1 MDFTYDDEQNA
12 LREAVRGLLSSTYG
26 DHEARRQA
34 VASDA
39 GFDRALWGR
48 LAEMGILGLPF
59 SEDHGGVGAG
69 PVEIGIVC
77 QELGRVLA
85 PEPYLASV
93 VHAGGLV
100 AALGSPEQKADLL
113 GRLSAGEIVL
123 AVADTSPGGR
133 WGSRADGVRASVSGD
148 PSTGSGQRTWTLDGV
163 ADPVVGGES
172 ADVLIVTAALPDDGG
187 TGVFVVP
194 TDAVQRTG
202 YAAAD
207 LTRVASVHFDGI
219 AATPLGE
226 PGRDLSA
233 SIATLSDLTRIM
245 GANQA
250 LGVMQSQVRA
260 TTDYLKSRTQFGVT
274 LNTFQALTFRAAD
287 MYVSL
292 ELAHSVV
299 DWATMTIAG
308 GDRGAVA
315 DAADRVG
322 LQIARA
328 GRHIGQE
335 AIQLHGGIGM
345 TAEYAVGVGTA
356 HLEVLDQWLGNA
368 HHHLTRLSGRITDH
382 DLVEALS

>member
-1 MDFTYDDEQNA
+1 MDFTYDDEQQA
-12 LREAVRGLLSSTYG
+12 LREAVRGLLATTYA
-26 DHEARRQA
+26 DHEARRRT
-34 VASDA
+34 VATDD
-39 GFDRALWGR
+39 GFDRVLWGR

-59 SEDHGGVGAG
+59 SEADGGVGAG

-85 PEPYLASV
+85 PEPYLASI

-100 AALGSPEQKADLL
+100 AAVGSAEQKADLL

-123 AVADTSPGGR
+123 AAADTSPGDR
-133 WGSRADGVRASVSGD
+133 WASRADGVRASLSGD
-148 PSTGSGQRTWTLDGV
+148 AWTLDGV
-163 ADPVVGGES
+163 ADPVLAGDV
-172 ADVLIVTAALPDDGG
+172 ADHLVVTAALPDGAG
-187 TGVFVVP
+187 TGVFLVAA
-194 TDAVQRTG
+194 DAVSRTG
-202 YAAAD
+202 YTTAD
-207 LTRVASVHFDGI
+207 LTRAASVTFDSS

-226 PGRDLSA
+226 AGRDLA
-233 SIATLSDLTRIM
+233 PSIATISDLTRIM

-260 TTDYLKSRTQFGVT
+260 TTDYLKSRKQFGVT

-292 ELAHSVV
+292 ELTHSMV
-299 DWATMTIAG
+299 DWATMTITAG
-308 GDRGAVA
+308 DPDAVA

-322 LQIARA
+322 LQVSRA

-356 HLEVLDQWLGNA
+356 HLTVLDQWLGNA
-368 HHHLTRLSGRITDH
+368 GHHLTRLSGRVTDH
-382 DLVEALS
+382 DLVEAL

>member
-1 MDFTYDDEQNA
+1 MDFTYDDEQQA
-12 LREAVRGLLSSTYG
+12 LRDAVRGLLAGAYA
-26 DHEARRQA
+26 DHEARRRT
-34 VASDA
+34 VAADD
-39 GFDRALWGR
+39 GFDRTLWGR
-48 LAEMGILGLPF
+48 MAEMGVLGLPF
-59 SEDHGGVGAG
+59 SEADGGVGAG

-85 PEPYLASV
+85 PEPYLACV

-113 GRLSAGEIVL
+113 GRLSAGDLVL
-123 AVADTSPGGR
+123 AAADTSPGSR
-133 WGSRADGVRASVSGD
+133 WASHADGVRASVDG
-148 PSTGSGQRTWTLDGV
+148 GAWTLDGV
-163 ADPVVGGES
+163 ADPVVGGAA
-172 ADVLIVTAALPDDGG
+172 ADVLVVTAALPDGAG
-187 TGVFVVP
+187 TGVFLV
-194 TDAVQRTG
+194 DASAATVG
-202 YAAAD
+202 AYATAD
-207 LTRVASVHFDGI
+207 LTRAATVRLDGT

-226 PGRDLSA
+226 PGRDLSR
-233 SIATLSDLTRIM
+233 SIATISDLTRIM

-260 TTDYLKSRTQFGVT
+260 TTEYLKSRKQFGVT

-287 MYVSL
+287 MYVEL

-308 GDRGAVA
+308 GDPDAVA

-322 LQIARA
+322 LQVSRA

-356 HLEVLDQWLGNA
+356 HLEVLDQWLGNGP
-368 HHHLTRLSGRITDH
+368 HHLRRLADRVTDH
-382 DLVEALS
+382 DLVEAL

>member
-1 MDFTYDDEQNA
+1 MDFAYDDEQQA
-12 LREAVRGLLSSTYG
+12 LREAVRGLLATTYA
-26 DHEARRQA
+26 DHEARRRT
-34 VASDA
+34 VATDD
-39 GFDRALWGR
+39 GFDRVLWGR

-59 SEDHGGVGAG
+59 SEADGGVGAG

-85 PEPYLASV
+85 PEPYLASI

-100 AALGSPEQKADLL
+100 AAVGSAEQKADLL

-123 AVADTSPGGR
+123 AAADTSPGDR
-133 WGSRADGVRASVSGD
+133 WASRADGVRASLSGD
-148 PSTGSGQRTWTLDGV
+148 AWTLDGV
-163 ADPVVGGES
+163 ADPVLAGDV
-172 ADVLIVTAALPDDGG
+172 ADHLVVTAALPDGAG
-187 TGVFVVP
+187 TGVFLVAA
-194 TDAVQRTG
+194 DAVSRTG
-202 YAAAD
+202 YTTAD
-207 LTRVASVHFDGI
+207 LTRAASVTFDGS

-226 PGRDLSA
+226 PGRDLA
-233 SIATLSDLTRIM
+233 PSIATISDLTRIM

-260 TTDYLKSRTQFGVT
+260 TTDYLKSRKQFGVT

-292 ELAHSVV
+292 ELTHSMV
-299 DWATMTIAG
+299 DWATMTITV
-308 GDRGAVA
+308 GDPDAVA

-322 LQIARA
+322 LQVSRA

-356 HLEVLDQWLGNA
+356 HLTVLDQWLGNA
-368 HHHLTRLSGRITDH
+368 GHHLTRLSGRVTDH
-382 DLVEALS
+382 DLVEAL

>member
-1 MDFTYDDEQNA
+1 MDFAYDDEQQA
-12 LREAVRGLLSSTYG
+12 LREAVRGLLATTYA
-26 DHEARRQA
+26 DHEARRRT
-34 VASDA
+34 VATDD
-39 GFDRALWGR
+39 GFDRVLWGR

-59 SEDHGGVGAG
+59 SEADGGVGAG

-85 PEPYLASV
+85 PEPYLASI

-100 AALGSPEQKADLL
+100 AAVGSAEQKADLL

-123 AVADTSPGGR
+123 AAADTSPGDR
-133 WGSRADGVRASVSGD
+133 WASRADGVRASLSGD
-148 PSTGSGQRTWTLDGV
+148 AWTLDGV
-163 ADPVVGGES
+163 ADPVLAGDV
-172 ADVLIVTAALPDDGG
+172 ADHLVVTAALPDGAG
-187 TGVFVVP
+187 TGVFLVAA
-194 TDAVQRTG
+194 DAVSRTG
-202 YAAAD
+202 YTTAD
-207 LTRVASVHFDGI
+207 LTRAASVVFDGS

-226 PGRDLSA
+226 PGRDLA
-233 SIATLSDLTRIM
+233 PSIATISDLTRIM

-260 TTDYLKSRTQFGVT
+260 TTDYLKSRKQFGVT

-292 ELAHSVV
+292 ELTHSMV
-299 DWATMTIAG
+299 DWATMTITAG
-308 GDRGAVA
+308 DPDAVA

-322 LQIARA
+322 LQVSRA

-356 HLEVLDQWLGNA
+356 HLTVLDQWLGNA
-368 HHHLTRLSGRITDH
+368 GHHLTRLSGRVTDH
-382 DLVEALS
+382 DLVEAL

>member
-1 MDFTYDDEQNA
+1 MDFAYDDEQQA
-12 LREAVRGLLSSTYG
+12 LREAVRGLLATTYA
-26 DHEARRQA
+26 DHEARRRT
-34 VASDA
+34 VATDD
-39 GFDRALWGR
+39 GFDRVLGGR

-59 SEDHGGVGAG
+59 SEADGGVGAG

-85 PEPYLASV
+85 PEPYLASI

-100 AALGSPEQKADLL
+100 AAVGSAEQKADLL

-123 AVADTSPGGR
+123 AAADTSPGDR
-133 WGSRADGVRASVSGD
+133 WASRADGVRASLSGD
-148 PSTGSGQRTWTLDGV
+148 AWTLDGV
-163 ADPVVGGES
+163 ADPVLAGDV
-172 ADVLIVTAALPDDGG
+172 ADHLVVTAALPDDGG
-187 TGVFVVP
+187 TGVFVVAA
-194 TDAVQRTG
+194 DAVSRTG
-202 YAAAD
+202 YATAD
-207 LTRVASVHFDGI
+207 LTRAASVTFDGS

-226 PGRDLSA
+226 PARDLA
-233 SIATLSDLTRIM
+233 PSIATISDLTRIM

-260 TTDYLKSRTQFGVT
+260 TTDYLKSRKQFGVT

-292 ELAHSVV
+292 ELTHSMV
-299 DWATMTIAG
+299 DWATMTITV
-308 GDRGAVA
+308 GDPDAVA

-322 LQIARA
+322 LQVSRA

-356 HLEVLDQWLGNA
+356 HLTVLDQWLGNA
-368 HHHLTRLSGRITDH
+368 GHHLTRLSGRVTDH
-382 DLVEALS
+382 DLVEAL

>member
-1 MDFTYDDEQNA
+1 MDFTYDDEQQA
-12 LREAVRGLLSSTYG
+12 LRDAVRGLLATTYA
-26 DHEARRQA
+26 DHEARRRT
-34 VASDA
+34 VAEPP
-39 GFDRALWGR
+39 GYDRALWGR
-48 LAEMGILGLPF
+48 LAEMGVLGLPF
-59 SEDHGGVGAG
+59 SEADGGVGAG

-85 PEPYLASV
+85 PEPYLAGV

-100 AALGSPEQKADLL
+100 AAVGTAEQRADLL
-113 GRLSAGEIVL
+113 GRLSAGDLVL

-133 WGSRADGVRASVSGD
+133 WAARADGVRASRDGEA
-148 PSTGSGQRTWTLDGV
+148 WTLTGV

-172 ADVLIVTAALPDDGG
+172 ADHFVVTATLPDDVG
-187 TGVFVVP
+187 TGVFVVAAD
-194 TDAVQRTG
+194 DASRRG
-202 YAAAD
+202 YATAD
-207 LTRVASVHFDGI
+207 LTRAASVRFD
-219 AATPLGE
+219 ASPATALGD
-226 PGRDLSA
+226 PGCDLA
-233 SIATLSDLTRIM
+233 PSIATVSDLTRIM

-260 TTDYLKSRTQFGVT
+260 TTDYLRSRKQFGVT

-292 ELAHSVV
+292 ELAHSMV

-308 GDRGAVA
+308 GDPEAVA

-322 LQIARA
+322 LQVSRA

-356 HLEVLDQWLGNA
+356 HLAVLDQWLGNGP
-368 HHHLTRLSGRITDH
+368 HHLARLSARVGDH
-382 DLVEALS
+382 DLVEAL

>member
-1 MDFTYDDEQNA
+1 MDFTYDDEQQA
-12 LREAVRGLLSSTYG
+12 LREAVRGLLATAYA
-26 DHEARRQA
+26 DHDARRRT
-34 VASDA
+34 VAEEP

-48 LAEMGILGLPF
+48 LAEMGVLGLPF
-59 SEDHGGVGAG
+59 AEEHGGVGAG

-113 GRLSAGEIVL
+113 GRVSAGEVVL
-123 AVADTSPGGR
+123 AAADASPGVR
-133 WGSRADGVRASVSGD
+133 WDSRADGVRASVSGD
-148 PSTGSGQRTWTLDGV
+148 AWTLDGV
-163 ADPVVGGES
+163 ADPVVAGES
-172 ADVLIVTAALPDDGG
+172 ADVLVVTAALPDDGG
-187 TGVFVVP
+187 TGVFVV
-194 TDAVQRTG
+194 DAADVERTG

-207 LTRVASVHFDGI
+207 LTRAASVRFAGS
-219 AATPLGE
+219 AATPLGA
-226 PGRDLSA
+226 PGRDLA
-233 SIATLSDLTRIM
+233 PSIATISDLTRIM

-260 TTDYLKSRTQFGVT
+260 TTDYLKSRKQFGVT

-292 ELAHSVV
+292 ELAHSMV

-308 GDRGAVA
+308 ADREVVA
-315 DAADRVG
+315 EAADRVG
-322 LQIARA
+322 LQVARS

-368 HHHLTRLSGRITDH
+368 PHHLSRLAGRVTDH
-382 DLVEALS
+382 ELVEAL

>member
-1 MDFTYDDEQNA
+1 MDFTYDDEQQA
-12 LREAVRGLLSSTYG
+12 LREAVRGLLATTYA
-26 DHEARRQA
+26 DHETRRRT
-34 VASDA
+34 VAEEP

-59 SEDHGGVGAG
+59 SEADGGVGAG

-100 AALGSPEQKADLL
+100 AAVGSVEQRADLL

-123 AVADTSPGGR
+123 AAADTSPGAR
-133 WGSRADGVRASVSGD
+133 WSSTTDGVRASVEGEA
-148 PSTGSGQRTWTLDGV
+148 WTLTGV

-172 ADVLIVTAALPDDGG
+172 ADHFVVTAALPDDAG
-187 TGVFVVP
+187 TGVFVVAA
-194 TDAVQRTG
+194 DAVERIG

-207 LTRVASVHFDGI
+207 LTRAASVRFDGS

-226 PGRDLSA
+226 PGRDLRR
-233 SIATLSDLTRIM
+233 SIATISDLTRIM

-250 LGVMQSQVRA
+250 LGVMQSQVKA
-260 TTDYLKSRTQFGVT
+260 TNDYLRSRKQFGVT
-274 LNTFQALTFRAAD
+274 LNTFQSLTFRAAD

-292 ELAHSVV
+292 ELAHSMV

-308 GDRGAVA
+308 GDPDAVA

-322 LQIARA
+322 LRISRA
-328 GRHIGQE
+328 GRHVGQE

-356 HLEVLDQWLGNA
+356 HLEVLDQWLGNG
-368 HHHLTRLSGRITDH
+368 HHHLRRLSERVTDH
-382 DLVEALS
+382 DLVEVL

>member
-1 MDFTYDDEQNA
+1 MDFTYDDEQQA
-12 LREAVRGLLSSTYG
+12 LREAVRGLLATAYA
-26 DHEARRQA
+26 DHDARRRT
-34 VASDA
+34 VAEDP

-48 LAEMGILGLPF
+48 LAEMGVLGLPF
-59 SEDHGGVGAG
+59 AEDHGGVGAG

-85 PEPYLASV
+85 PEPYLAAV

-113 GRLSAGEIVL
+113 GRLSAGEVVL
-123 AVADTSPGGR
+123 AAADTSPGSR
-133 WGSRADGVRASVSGD
+133 WSSAADGVSATVSDG
-148 PSTGSGQRTWTLDGV
+148 TWTLDGV
-163 ADPVVGGES
+163 ADPVVGGDV
-172 ADVLIVTAALPDDGG
+172 ADHLVVTAALPDAG
-187 TGVFVVP
+187 TGVFVVDA
-194 TDAVQRTG
+194 DAVRRTG

-207 LTRVASVHFDGI
+207 LTRAASVHFDAS

-226 PGRDLSA
+226 PGRDLTA
-233 SIATLSDLTRIM
+233 SIAVISDLTRIM

-260 TTDYLKSRTQFGVT
+260 TTDYLRSRKQFGVT

-287 MYVSL
+287 MYVQL

-308 GDRGAVA
+308 GDRVAVA

-322 LQIARA
+322 LQVARA

-368 HHHLTRLSGRITDH
+368 HHHLARLSGRVTDH

>member
-39 GFDRALWGR
+39 GFDRDLWGR
-48 LAEMGILGLPF
+48 LAEMGVLGLPF

-123 AVADTSPGGR
+123 AAADTSPGGR
-133 WGSRADGVRASVSGD
+133 WASRADGVRASASDG
-148 PSTGSGQRTWTLDGV
+148 TWTLDGV
-163 ADPVVGGES
+163 ADPVVGGEA
-172 ADVLIVTAALPDDGG
+172 ADVLIVTAALPDDG
-187 TGVFVVP
+187 TGVFAVSA
-194 TDAVQRTG
+194 DAVERTG

-207 LTRVASVHFDGI
+207 LTRAACVRFDAS
-219 AATPLGE
+219 AATPLGQ
-226 PGRDLSA
+226 PGRDLA
-233 SIATLSDLTRIM
+233 TSIATISDLTRIM

-260 TTDYLKSRTQFGVT
+260 TTEYLKSRKQFGVT

-287 MYVSL
+287 MYVQL
-292 ELAHSVV
+292 ELAHSMV

-308 GDRGAVA
+308 GDRDAVA

-322 LQIARA
+322 LKIARA

-335 AIQLHGGIGM
+335 AIQLHGGIAM
-345 TAEYAVGVGTA
+345 TAEYSVGVGTA

-368 HHHLTRLSGRITDH
+368 PHHLSRLSARVTDH
-382 DLVEALS
+382 ELVEALA

>member
-1 MDFTYDDEQNA
+1 MDFTYDDEQQA
-12 LREAVRGLLSSTYG
+12 LREAVRGLLATTYA
-26 DHEARRQA
+26 DHEARRRT
-34 VASDA
+34 VATDD
-39 GFDRALWGR
+39 GFDRVLWGR

-59 SEDHGGVGAG
+59 SEADGGVGAG

-85 PEPYLASV
+85 PEPYLASI

-100 AALGSPEQKADLL
+100 AAVGSAEQKADLL

-123 AVADTSPGGR
+123 AAADTSPGDR
-133 WGSRADGVRASVSGD
+133 WASRADGVRASLSGD
-148 PSTGSGQRTWTLDGV
+148 AWTLDGV
-163 ADPVVGGES
+163 ADPVLAGDV
-172 ADVLIVTAALPDDGG
+172 ADHLVVTAALPDGAG
-187 TGVFVVP
+187 TGVFLVAA
-194 TDAVQRTG
+194 DAVSRTG
-202 YAAAD
+202 YTTAD
-207 LTRVASVHFDGI
+207 LTRAASVTFDSS

-226 PGRDLSA
+226 PARDLA
-233 SIATLSDLTRIM
+233 PSIATISDLTRIM

-260 TTDYLKSRTQFGVT
+260 TTDYLKSRKQFGVT

-292 ELAHSVV
+292 ELTHSMV
-299 DWATMTIAG
+299 DWATMTITAG
-308 GDRGAVA
+308 DPDAVA

-322 LQIARA
+322 LQVSRA

-356 HLEVLDQWLGNA
+356 HLTVLDQWLGNA
-368 HHHLTRLSGRITDH
+368 GHHLTRLSGRVTDH
-382 DLVEALS
+382 DLVEAL

>member
-1 MDFTYDDEQNA
+1 MDFTYDDEQQA
-12 LREAVRGLLSSTYG
+12 LREAVRGLLATTYA
-26 DHEARRQA
+26 DHETRRRT
-34 VASDA
+34 VAEEP

-48 LAEMGILGLPF
+48 LAAMGILGLPF
-59 SEDHGGVGAG
+59 SEEDGGVGAG

-100 AALGSPEQKADLL
+100 AALGTAEQKADLL
-113 GRLSAGEIVL
+113 GRLSAGEVVL
-123 AVADTSPGGR
+123 AAADTSPGGR
-133 WGSRADGVRASVSGD
+133 WASRADGVRASLSGD
-148 PSTGSGQRTWTLDGV
+148 AWTLDGV
-163 ADPVVGGES
+163 ADPVVAGDS
-172 ADVLIVTAALPDDGG
+172 ADVLVVTAALPDDGG
-187 TGVFVVP
+187 TGVFVVAA
-194 TDAVQRTG
+194 DDVERTG

-207 LTRVASVHFDGI
+207 LTRAASVRFDGS

-226 PGRDLSA
+226 AGRDA
-233 SIATLSDLTRIM
+233 GPSIATISDLTRIM

-260 TTDYLKSRTQFGVT
+260 TTGYLKSRKQFGVP

-287 MYVSL
+287 MYVEL
-292 ELAHSVV
+292 ELAHSMV

-308 GDRGAVA
+308 GDRDVVA

-322 LQIARA
+322 LQVARS

-356 HLEVLDQWLGNA
+356 HLEVLDQWLGNGL
-368 HHHLTRLSGRITDH
+368 HHLRRLSERVTDH
-382 DLVEALS
+382 DRVEAL

>member
-1 MDFTYDDEQNA
+1 MDFTYDDEQQA
-12 LREAVRGLLSSTYG
+12 LREAVRGLLNGAYG
-26 DHEARRQA
+26 DHEARRRT
-34 VASDA
+34 VASDD

-48 LAEMGILGLPF
+48 LAEMGVLGLPF
-59 SEDHGGVGAG
+59 SEADGGVGAG

-85 PEPYLASV
+85 PEPYLACV

-100 AALGSPEQKADLL
+100 AAVGSPEQKADLL
-113 GRLSAGEIVL
+113 GRLSAGELVL
-123 AVADTSPGGR
+123 AAADTSPGSR
-133 WGSRADGVRASVSGD
+133 WASRADGVRAFVDGD
-148 PSTGSGQRTWTLDGV
+148 AWTLEGV
-163 ADPVVGGES
+163 ADPVVGGGT
-172 ADVLIVTAALPDDGG
+172 ADVLVVTAALPDGDG
-187 TGVFVVP
+187 TGVFLV
-194 TDAVQRTG
+194 DASAATVTA

-207 LTRVASVHFDGI
+207 LTRAASVRFDGS

-233 SIATLSDLTRIM
+233 SIATISDLTRIM

-260 TTDYLKSRTQFGVT
+260 TTDYLKSRKQFGVT

-287 MYVSL
+287 MYVEL
-292 ELAHSVV
+292 ELAHSMV

-308 GDRGAVA
+308 GDPAVVA
-315 DAADRVG
+315 EAADRVG
-322 LQIARA
+322 LQVSRA

-356 HLEVLDQWLGNA
+356 HLEVLDQWLGNGP
-368 HHHLTRLSGRITDH
+368 HHLRRLSERVTDH
-382 DLVEALS
+382 GLVEAL

>member
-1 MDFTYDDEQNA
+1 MDFTYDDEQQA
-12 LREAVRGLLSSTYG
+12 LREAVRGLLATAYA
-26 DHEARRQA
+26 DHDARRRT
-34 VASDA
+34 VAEEP

-48 LAEMGILGLPF
+48 LAEMGVLGLPF
-59 SEDHGGVGAG
+59 AEEHGGVGAG

-113 GRLSAGEIVL
+113 GRLSAGEVVL
-123 AVADTSPGGR
+123 TAADASPGGR
-133 WGSRADGVRASVSGD
+133 WSSRADGVRASVSGD
-148 PSTGSGQRTWTLDGV
+148 TWTLDGV

-172 ADVLIVTAALPDDGG
+172 ADVLVVTAALPDDGG
-187 TGVFVVP
+187 TGVFVV
-194 TDAVQRTG
+194 DAADVERTG

-207 LTRVASVHFDGI
+207 LTRAASVRFAGS
-219 AATPLGE
+219 AATPLGA
-226 PGRDLSA
+226 PGRDLAPSV
-233 SIATLSDLTRIM
+233 ATISDLTRIM

-260 TTDYLKSRTQFGVT
+260 TTDYLKSRKQFGVT

-292 ELAHSVV
+292 ELAHSMV

-308 GDRGAVA
+308 GDREVVA
-315 DAADRVG
+315 HAADRVG
-322 LQIARA
+322 LQVARS

-368 HHHLTRLSGRITDH
+368 PHHLSRLAGRVTDH
-382 DLVEALS
+382 ELVEAL

>member
-1 MDFTYDDEQNA
+1 MDFTYDDEQQA
-12 LREAVRGLLSSTYG
+12 LREAVRGLLASAYA
-26 DHEARRQA
+26 DHEARRRTA
-34 VASDA
+34 ASDD

-59 SEDHGGVGAG
+59 SEADGGVGAG

-85 PEPYLASV
+85 PEPYLAGV

-100 AALGSPEQKADLL
+100 AAVGSPEQKADLL
-113 GRLSAGEIVL
+113 GRLSAGELVL
-123 AVADTSPGGR
+123 AAADTSPGGR
-133 WGSRADGVRASVSGD
+133 WSARADGVRASVDG
-148 PSTGSGQRTWTLDGV
+148 GSWTLDGV
-163 ADPVVGGES
+163 ADPVVGGGA
-172 ADVLIVTAALPDDGG
+172 ADVLVVTAALPEGDG
-187 TGVFVVP
+187 TGVFLV
-194 TDAVQRTG
+194 DASAATVTA

-207 LTRVASVHFDGI
+207 LTRAASVRFDGSV
-219 AATPLGE
+219 ATPLGE

-233 SIATLSDLTRIM
+233 SVATISDLTRIM

-260 TTDYLKSRTQFGVT
+260 TTDYLKSRKQFGVT

-287 MYVSL
+287 MYVEL
-292 ELAHSVV
+292 ELAHSMV

-308 GDRGAVA
+308 GDPAVVA

-322 LQIARA
+322 LQVSRA
-328 GRHIGQE
+328 GRHVGQE

-356 HLEVLDQWLGNA
+356 HLEVLDQWLGNGP
-368 HHHLTRLSGRITDH
+368 HHLRRLAERVTDH
-382 DLVEALS
+382 GLVEAL

>member
-1 MDFTYDDEQNA
+1 MDFAYDDEQQA
-12 LREAVRGLLSSTYG
+12 LREQAVRGLLATTYA
-26 DHEARRQA
+26 DHEARRRT
-34 VASDA
+34 VATDD
-39 GFDRALWGR
+39 GFDRVLWGR
-48 LAEMGILGLPF
+48 LAGMGILGLPF
-59 SEDHGGVGAG
+59 SEADGGVGAG

-85 PEPYLASV
+85 PEPYLASI

-100 AALGSPEQKADLL
+100 AAVGSAEQKADLL

-123 AVADTSPGGR
+123 AAADTSPGDR
-133 WGSRADGVRASVSGD
+133 WASRADGVRASLSGD
-148 PSTGSGQRTWTLDGV
+148 AWTLDGV
-163 ADPVVGGES
+163 ADPVLAGDV
-172 ADVLIVTAALPDDGG
+172 ADHLVVTATLPDGAG
-187 TGVFVVP
+187 TGVFLVAA
-194 TDAVQRTG
+194 DAVSRTG
-202 YAAAD
+202 YTTAD
-207 LTRVASVHFDGI
+207 LTRAASVTFDGS

-226 PGRDLSA
+226 PARDLA
-233 SIATLSDLTRIM
+233 PSIATISDLTRIM

-292 ELAHSVV
+292 ELTHSMV
-299 DWATMTIAG
+299 DWATMTITV
-308 GDRGAVA
+308 GDPDAVA

-322 LQIARA
+322 LQVSRA

-356 HLEVLDQWLGNA
+356 HLTVLDQWLGNA
-368 HHHLTRLSGRITDH
+368 GHHLTRLSGRVTDH
-382 DLVEALS
+382 DLVEAL

>member
-1 MDFTYDDEQNA
+1 MDFTYDDEQQA
-12 LREAVRGLLSSTYG
+12 LREAVRGLLATTYA
-26 DHEARRQA
+26 DHEARRRT
-34 VASDA
+34 VATDD
-39 GFDRALWGR
+39 GFDRVLWGR

-59 SEDHGGVGAG
+59 SEADGGVGAG

-85 PEPYLASV
+85 PEPYLASI

-100 AALGSPEQKADLL
+100 AAVGSAEQKADLL

-123 AVADTSPGGR
+123 AAADTSPGDR
-133 WGSRADGVRASVSGD
+133 WASRADGVRASLSGD
-148 PSTGSGQRTWTLDGV
+148 AWTLDGV
-163 ADPVVGGES
+163 ADPVLAGDV
-172 ADVLIVTAALPDDGG
+172 ADHLVVTAALPDGAG
-187 TGVFVVP
+187 TGVFLVAA
-194 TDAVQRTG
+194 DAVSRTG
-202 YAAAD
+202 YTTAD
-207 LTRVASVHFDGI
+207 LTRAASVTFDGS

-226 PGRDLSA
+226 PARDLA
-233 SIATLSDLTRIM
+233 PSIATISDLTRIM

-260 TTDYLKSRTQFGVT
+260 TTDYLKSRKQFGVT

-292 ELAHSVV
+292 ELTHSMV
-299 DWATMTIAG
+299 DWATMTITV
-308 GDRGAVA
+308 GDPDAVA

-322 LQIARA
+322 LQVSRA

-356 HLEVLDQWLGNA
+356 HLTVLDQWLGNA
-368 HHHLTRLSGRITDH
+368 GHHLTRLSGRVTDH
-382 DLVEALS
+382 DLVEAL

>member
-1 MDFTYDDEQNA
+1 MDFTYDDEQQA
-12 LREAVRGLLSSTYG
+12 LREAVRGLLATTYA
-26 DHEARRQA
+26 DHEARRRT
-34 VASDA
+34 VATDD
-39 GFDRALWGR
+39 GFDRVLWGR

-59 SEDHGGVGAG
+59 SEADGGVGAG

-85 PEPYLASV
+85 PEPYLASI

-100 AALGSPEQKADLL
+100 AAVGSAEQKADLL

-123 AVADTSPGGR
+123 AAADTSPGDR
-133 WGSRADGVRASVSGD
+133 WASRADGVRASLSGD
-148 PSTGSGQRTWTLDGV
+148 AWTLDGV
-163 ADPVVGGES
+163 ADPVLAGDV
-172 ADVLIVTAALPDDGG
+172 ADHLVVTAALPDGAG
-187 TGVFVVP
+187 TGVFLVAA
-194 TDAVQRTG
+194 DAVSRTG
-202 YAAAD
+202 YTTAD
-207 LTRVASVHFDGI
+207 LTRAASVVFDGS

-226 PGRDLSA
+226 PGRDLA
-233 SIATLSDLTRIM
+233 PSIATISDLTRIM

-260 TTDYLKSRTQFGVT
+260 TTDYLKSRKQFGVT

-292 ELAHSVV
+292 ELTHSMV
-299 DWATMTIAG
+299 DWATMTITV
-308 GDRGAVA
+308 GDPDAVA

-322 LQIARA
+322 LQVSRA

-356 HLEVLDQWLGNA
+356 HLTVLDQWLGNA
-368 HHHLTRLSGRITDH
+368 GHHLTRLSGRVTDH
-382 DLVEALS
+382 DLVEAL

>member
-1 MDFTYDDEQNA
+1 MDFTYDDEQQA
-12 LREAVRGLLSSTYG
+12 LREAVRGLLAATYA
-26 DHEARRQA
+26 DHETRRRT
-34 VASDA
+34 VAEEP

-59 SEDHGGVGAG
+59 SEEDGGVGAG

-100 AALGSPEQKADLL
+100 AALGSTEQKADLL

-123 AVADTSPGGR
+123 AAADTSPGRR
-133 WGSRADGVRASVSGD
+133 WASRADGVEARLDGD
-148 PSTGSGQRTWTLDGV
+148 AWTLSGV

-172 ADVLIVTAALPDDGG
+172 ADFLVVTAVLPDDGG
-187 TGVFVVP
+187 TGVFVVAA
-194 TDAVQRTG
+194 DEVERTG
-202 YAAAD
+202 YATAD
-207 LTRVASVHFDGI
+207 LTRAASVRFVGS

-226 PGRDLSA
+226 PGRDLA
-233 SIATLSDLTRIM
+233 SSIGTISDLTRIM

-260 TTDYLKSRTQFGVT
+260 TTDYLKSRKQFGVT
-274 LNTFQALTFRAAD
+274 LNTFQALNFRAAD

-292 ELAHSVV
+292 ELAHSMV
-299 DWATMTIAG
+299 DWATMTISG
-308 GDRGAVA
+308 GDPDAVA

-322 LQIARA
+322 LQISRA

-356 HLEVLDQWLGNA
+356 HLAVLDQWLGNGP
-368 HHHLTRLSGRITDH
+368 HHLHRLAERVTDH
-382 DLVEALS
+382 ELVEALT

>member
-1 MDFTYDDEQNA
+1 MDFTYDDEQQA
-12 LREAVRGLLSSTYG
+12 LREAVRGLLKAAYA
-26 DHEARRQA
+26 DHETRRRTA
-34 VASDA
+34 AEEP

-48 LAEMGILGLPF
+48 LAEMGVLGLPF
-59 SEDHGGVGAG
+59 SEDDGGVGAG

-85 PEPYLASV
+85 PEPYLACV

-100 AALGSPEQKADLL
+100 AAVGSAEQKADLL
-113 GRLSAGEIVL
+113 GRLSAGELVL
-123 AVADTSPGGR
+123 AAADTSPGGR
-133 WGSRADGVRASVSGD
+133 WGSRADGVRASLSGD
-148 PSTGSGQRTWTLDGV
+148 TWTLDGV
-163 ADPVVGGES
+163 ADPVVGGE
-172 ADVLIVTAALPDDGG
+172 AAELLVVTAALPDDGG
-187 TGVFVVP
+187 TGVFLVAADEV
-194 TDAVQRTG
+194 TRTG

-207 LTRVASVHFDGI
+207 LTRAASVAFDGS

-233 SIATLSDLTRIM
+233 STATIRDLTRIM

-260 TTDYLKSRTQFGVT
+260 TTDYLKSRQQFGVT

-287 MYVSL
+287 MYVEL
-292 ELAHSVV
+292 ELAHSMV

-308 GDRGAVA
+308 GDRDVVA

-322 LQIARA
+322 LTIARA

-335 AIQLHGGIGM
+335 AIQLHGGIAM

-368 HHHLTRLSGRITDH
+368 HHHLTRLAARVTDH
-382 DLVEALS
+382 ELVEAL

>member
-1 MDFTYDDEQNA
+1 MDFTYSDEQQA
-12 LREAVRGLLSSTYG
+12 LRESVRGLLATAYA
-26 DHEARRQA
+26 DHDARRRT
-34 VASDA
+34 VAEDP

-48 LAEMGILGLPF
+48 LAEMGVLGLPY
-59 SEDHGGVGAG
+59 SEAHGGVGAG

-77 QELGRVLA
+77 RELGRVLA
-85 PEPYLASV
+85 PEPYLAGV

-100 AALGSPEQKADLL
+100 AAVGTPEQKTDLL

-123 AVADTSPGGR
+123 AAADTSPGAR
-133 WGSRADGVRASVSGD
+133 WSAATDGVRASESG
-148 PSTGSGQRTWTLDGV
+148 GSWTLSGV
-163 ADPVVGGES
+163 ADPVVGGAF
-172 ADVLIVTAALPDDGG
+172 ADHLVVTAALPDGG
-187 TGVFVVP
+187 TGAFVV
-194 TDAVQRTG
+194 DASAATVTG

-207 LTRVASVHFDGI
+207 LTRAASVRLDDT
-219 AATPLGE
+219 AATPLGQ
-226 PGRDLSA
+226 PGRDLA
-233 SIATLSDLTRIM
+233 PSIATISDLTRIM

-250 LGVMQSQVRA
+250 LGVMESQVRA
-260 TTDYLKSRTQFGVT
+260 TTDYLKSRKQFGVT

-292 ELAHSVV
+292 ELATSVV

-308 GDRGAVA
+308 GDRDAVA

-322 LQIARA
+322 LQVSRA

-356 HLEVLDQWLGNA
+356 HLEVLDQWLGNGR
-368 HHHLTRLSGRITDH
+368 HHLTRLAGRVTDH
-382 DLVEALS
+382 DLVEALG

>member
-1 MDFTYDDEQNA
+1 MDFTYDDEQQA
-12 LREAVRGLLSSTYG
+12 LREAVRGLLATAYA
-26 DHEARRQA
+26 DHDARRRM
-34 VASDA
+34 VAEEP

-48 LAEMGILGLPF
+48 LAEMGVLGLPF
-59 SEDHGGVGAG
+59 AEEHGGVGAG

-113 GRLSAGEIVL
+113 GRLSAADVVL
-123 AVADTSPGGR
+123 AAADTSPGGR
-133 WGSRADGVRASVSGD
+133 WASHADGVRASVSGE
-148 PSTGSGQRTWTLDGV
+148 TWTLDGV
-163 ADPVVGGES
+163 ADPVVAGEA
-172 ADVLIVTAALPDDGG
+172 ADVLVVTAALPDDSG
-187 TGVFVVP
+187 TGVFVVHAA
-194 TDAVQRTG
+194 DVERTG

-207 LTRVASVHFDGI
+207 LTRAASVRFSGS
-219 AATPLGE
+219 AATPLGA
-226 PGRDLSA
+226 PGRDLTP
-233 SIATLSDLTRIM
+233 SIATISDLTRIM

-260 TTDYLKSRTQFGVT
+260 TSDYLKSRKQFGVT

-292 ELAHSVV
+292 ELAHSMV

-308 GDRGAVA
+308 GDREVVA
-315 DAADRVG
+315 EAADRVG
-322 LQIARA
+322 LQVSRA

-368 HHHLTRLSGRITDH
+368 PHHLSRLAGRVTDH
-382 DLVEALS
+382 DLVEAL

>member
-1 MDFTYDDEQNA
+1 MDFTYDDEQQA
-12 LREAVRGLLSSTYG
+12 LREAVRGLLRAAYA
-26 DHEARRQA
+26 DHEARRRT
-34 VASDA
+34 VASDV

-48 LAEMGILGLPF
+48 LAEMGVLGLPF
-59 SEDHGGVGAG
+59 SEDDGGVGAG

-85 PEPYLASV
+85 PEPYLAAV

-100 AALGSPEQKADLL
+100 AALGSAEQRADLL

-123 AVADTSPGGR
+123 AAADTSPGGR
-133 WGSRADGVRASVSGD
+133 WTSRADGVRASVSGD
-148 PSTGSGQRTWTLDGV
+148 TWTLDGV
-163 ADPVVGGES
+163 ADPVVGGEC
-172 ADVLIVTAALPDDGG
+172 ADVLVVTAALPEAG
-187 TGVFVVP
+187 TGAFVVAA
-194 TDAVQRTG
+194 DAVERTG

-207 LTRVASVHFDGI
+207 LTRAASVRFDAS

-226 PGRDLSA
+226 PGRDLAA
-233 SIATLSDLTRIM
+233 SIATISDLTRIM

-260 TTDYLKSRTQFGVT
+260 TTDYLKSRKQFGVT

-292 ELAHSVV
+292 QLAESMV
-299 DWATMTIAG
+299 DWATMVIAG
-308 GDRGAVA
+308 GDADAVA

-322 LQIARA
+322 LLVSRT
-328 GRHIGQE
+328 GRHVGQE

-356 HLEVLDQWLGNA
+356 HLEVLDQWLGNGP
-368 HHHLTRLSGRITDH
+368 HHLGRLAARVTDH
-382 DLVEALS
+382 DLVEAL

>member
-1 MDFTYDDEQNA
+1 MDFTYDDEQQA
-12 LREAVRGLLSSTYG
+12 LREAVRGLLATTYA
-26 DHEARRQA
+26 DHEARRRT
-34 VASDA
+34 VATDD
-39 GFDRALWGR
+39 GFDRVLWGR

-59 SEDHGGVGAG
+59 SEADGGVGAG

-85 PEPYLASV
+85 PEPYLASI

-100 AALGSPEQKADLL
+100 AAVGSAEQKADLL

-123 AVADTSPGGR
+123 AAADTSPGDR
-133 WGSRADGVRASVSGD
+133 WASRADGVRASLSGD
-148 PSTGSGQRTWTLDGV
+148 AWTLDGV
-163 ADPVVGGES
+163 ADPVLAGDV
-172 ADVLIVTAALPDDGG
+172 ADHLVVTAALPDGAG
-187 TGVFVVP
+187 TGVFLVAA
-194 TDAVQRTG
+194 DAVSRTG
-202 YAAAD
+202 YTTAD
-207 LTRVASVHFDGI
+207 LTRAASVTFDGS

-226 PGRDLSA
+226 PARDLA
-233 SIATLSDLTRIM
+233 PSIATISDLTRIM

-260 TTDYLKSRTQFGVT
+260 TTDYLKSRKQFGVT
-274 LNTFQALTFRAAD
+274 LSTFQALTFRAAD

-292 ELAHSVV
+292 ELTHSMV
-299 DWATMTIAG
+299 DWATMTITAG
-308 GDRGAVA
+308 DPDAVA

-322 LQIARA
+322 LQVSRA

-356 HLEVLDQWLGNA
+356 HLTVLDQWLGNA
-368 HHHLTRLSGRITDH
+368 GHHLTRLSGRVTDH
-382 DLVEALS
+382 DLVEAL

>member
-1 MDFTYDDEQNA
+1 MDFTYDDEQQA
-12 LREAVRGLLSSTYG
+12 LREAVRGLLASAYA
-26 DHEARRQA
+26 DHEARRRTA
-34 VASDA
+34 ASDD

-59 SEDHGGVGAG
+59 SEADGGVGAG

-85 PEPYLASV
+85 PEPYLAGV

-100 AALGSPEQKADLL
+100 AAVGSPEQKADLL
-113 GRLSAGEIVL
+113 GRLSAGEVVL
-123 AVADTSPGGR
+123 AAADTSPGGR
-133 WGSRADGVRASVSGD
+133 WSARADGVRASVDG
-148 PSTGSGQRTWTLDGV
+148 GSWTLDGV
-163 ADPVVGGES
+163 ADPVVGGGA
-172 ADVLIVTAALPDDGG
+172 ADVLVVTAALPGGDGAG
-187 TGVFVVP
+187 TGVFLV
-194 TDAVQRTG
+194 DASAATVTA

-207 LTRVASVHFDGI
+207 LTRAASVRFDGSV
-219 AATPLGE
+219 ATPLGE
-226 PGRDLSA
+226 PGRDLTA
-233 SIATLSDLTRIM
+233 SVATISDLTRIM

-260 TTDYLKSRTQFGVT
+260 TTDYLKSRKQFGVT

-287 MYVSL
+287 MYVEL
-292 ELAHSVV
+292 ELAHSMV

-308 GDRGAVA
+308 GDPAVVA

-322 LQIARA
+322 LQVSRA
-328 GRHIGQE
+328 GRHVGQE

-356 HLEVLDQWLGNA
+356 HLEVLDQWLGNGP
-368 HHHLTRLSGRITDH
+368 HHLRRLAERVTDH
-382 DLVEALS
+382 GLVEAL

>member
-1 MDFTYDDEQNA
+1 MDFTYDDEQQA
-12 LREAVRGLLSSTYG
+12 LREAVRGLLASAYA
-26 DHEARRQA
+26 DHEARRRTA
-34 VASDA
+34 ASDD

-59 SEDHGGVGAG
+59 SEADGGVGAG

-85 PEPYLASV
+85 PEPYLAGV

-100 AALGSPEQKADLL
+100 AAVGSPDQKADLL
-113 GRLSAGEIVL
+113 GRLSAGQVVL
-123 AVADTSPGGR
+123 AAADTSPGGR
-133 WGSRADGVRASVSGD
+133 WSARADGVRASVDG
-148 PSTGSGQRTWTLDGV
+148 GSWTLDGV
-163 ADPVVGGES
+163 ADPVVGGGA
-172 ADVLIVTAALPDDGG
+172 ADVLVVTAALPGGDGAG
-187 TGVFVVP
+187 TGVFLVAASAATV
-194 TDAVQRTG
+194 TA

-207 LTRVASVHFDGI
+207 LTRAASVRFDGSV
-219 AATPLGE
+219 ATPLGE

-233 SIATLSDLTRIM
+233 SVATISDLTRVM

-260 TTDYLKSRTQFGVT
+260 TTDYLKSRKQFGVT

-287 MYVSL
+287 MYVEL
-292 ELAHSVV
+292 ELAHSMV

-308 GDRGAVA
+308 GDPAVVA

-322 LQIARA
+322 LQVSRA
-328 GRHIGQE
+328 GRHVGQE

-356 HLEVLDQWLGNA
+356 HLEVLDQWLGNGP
-368 HHHLTRLSGRITDH
+368 HHLRRLAERVTDH
-382 DLVEALS
+382 GLVEAL

>member
-1 MDFTYDDEQNA
+1 MDFTYDDEQLA
-12 LREAVRGLLSSTYG
+12 LREAVRGLLATTYA
-26 DHEARRQA
+26 DHEARRRT
-34 VASDA
+34 VAEA
-39 GFDRALWGR
+39 PGFDRALWGR
-48 LAEMGILGLPF
+48 LGDMGVLGLPF
-59 SEDHGGVGAG
+59 AEEHGGVGAG

-85 PEPYLASV
+85 PEPYLANV

-100 AALGSPEQKADLL
+100 AALGSPAQRSDLL
-113 GRLSAGEIVL
+113 GRLSAGEILL
-123 AVADTSPGGR
+123 AAADASPGARRRSG
-133 WGSRADGVRASVSGD
+133 ADGVHASVSDG
-148 PSTGSGQRTWTLDGV
+148 TWALDGV

-172 ADVLIVTAALPDDGG
+172 ADHLVVTAALPDAG
-187 TGVFVVP
+187 TGVFVVAA
-194 TDAVQRTG
+194 DAVERTG
-202 YAAAD
+202 YAAPD
-207 LTRVASVHFDGI
+207 LTRAASVRFHGS

-226 PGRDLSA
+226 PGRDLA
-233 SIATLSDLTRIM
+233 PSIATIRDLTRIM

-260 TTDYLKSRTQFGVT
+260 TSAYLTTRKQFGVT

-292 ELAHSVV
+292 ELAHSMV

-308 GDRGAVA
+308 RDRDAVA

-368 HHHLTRLSGRITDH
+368 PHHLARLAARVTDH
-382 DLVEALS
+382 ELVEAL